1 MSTTRQVI
9 EGTWEE
15 IAQYA
20 ESLAGQR
27 LRVEVLEPEAAAPPV
42 NGPRPAPHNL
52 AERLGDYVGAVKG
65 TGEALSERT
74 GERFGDYLLQKQR
87 EGRL

>member
-1 MSTTRQVI
+1 MSKVF

-15 IAQYA
+15 IARQA
-20 ESLAGQR
+20 DSLAGHR
-27 LRVEVLEPEAAAPPV
+27 LRVEILEPETGNAPPNGESPAPAAP
-42 NGPRPAPHNL
+42 RNL
-52 AERLGDYVGAVKG
+52 AELLGDYVGSVKG

-74 GERFGDYLLQKQR
+74 GERFGEYLAEKHR